1 MIWFLHDNW
10 LCFIIISE
18 EKVTNLNDIPEEGPI
33 TVVTNKDSHFE
44 TDLVIRCTG
53 GLQPRNEAYVN
64 TLGKINPNNFVIL
77 ANHCNEVF
85 HLQNRW

>member
-1 MIWFLHDNW
+1 M
-10 LCFIIISE
+10 
-18 EKVTNLNDIPEEGPI
+18 
-33 TVVTNKDSHFE
+33 VTNKDSHFD

-85 HLQNRW
+85 HLQNP